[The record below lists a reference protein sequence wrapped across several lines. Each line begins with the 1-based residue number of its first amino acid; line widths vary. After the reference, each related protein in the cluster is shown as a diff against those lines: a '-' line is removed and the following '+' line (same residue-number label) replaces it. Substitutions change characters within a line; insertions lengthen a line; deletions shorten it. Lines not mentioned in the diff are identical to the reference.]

1 MGGKLFMLI
10 QMLENEYWYGGC
22 VSDGTRMP
30 VGPED
35 SFEVQLDPNPTPN
48 QAMPLFVSS
57 KGRYLWRD
65 TGFAIRFERGV
76 IHVPEDVT
84 LEGGFKTLQGA
95 YLAAMERHFP
105 FKPITLSPALLE
117 KPIFNSWIELT
128 FHQNERDLLEYAG
141 NIISNGFEPGVLM
154 IDDGWSE
161 YYGNWSF
168 HSGKFPNAKE
178 FIDKLHEMGFQMML
192 WVCPFI
198 TPDTVAYREARNQDL
213 LIKTA
218 EGKPY
223 ICEWWNGY
231 SAVLDFSNP
240 EAVAWFDRQL
250 QTLQELGI
258 DGFKF
263 DAGDSIYYREDLVTY
278 GNVLPN
284 EQSRLWAEYGQKY
297 ALNEY
302 RVTFRAGGYS
312 LFQRLCDKEHS
323 WGDKGI
329 AALVPDSLL
338 QGITGHPFSCP
349 DMVGGGEYLNFQQ
362 LEDNGLD
369 EELFCRHSE
378 IACLMPSIQFSAAPW
393 RVLSSEHLAIIHRHL
408 ALRSQY
414 ATSIEEGFEAA
425 VNSGEPMIRY
435 MEYQFPGEGF
445 ERVTDQFM
453 LGDRI
458 LVAPIYEKGQVSR
471 EVSIPR
477 GRWLFDGNIIESNG
491 ETQMLSPEPGMPIVL
506 ELQTES

>member
-1 MGGKLFMLI
+1 MII

-22 VSDGTRMP
+22 VSDGTKMP

-35 SFEVQLDPNPTPN
+35 CLELQLDRNPTPN

-65 TGFAIRFERGV
+65 TGFSVHFDRGKVNVSDDVELGEGFE
-76 IHVPEDVT
+76 T
-84 LEGGFKTLQGA
+84 LRGA
-95 YLAAMERHFP
+95 YVAAMERHFP
-105 FKPITLSPALLE
+105 FKPITLSQTLLE

-128 FHQNERDLLEYAG
+128 FHQNERDLLHYAN
-141 NIISNGFEPGVLM
+141 NIVHNGFEPGVLM

-161 YYGNWSF
+161 YYGHWVF
-168 HSGKFPNAKE
+168 HSGKFPDPKK
-178 FIDKLHEMGFQMML
+178 FIDKLHDMGFSVML

-198 TPDTVAYREARNQDL
+198 TPDTVAYRDARDKGF
-213 LIKTA
+213 LIKTM

-240 EAVAWFDRQL
+240 EAVDWFDRQL
-250 QTLQELGI
+250 QALQELGV

-263 DAGDSIYYREDLVTY
+263 DAGDSIYYQVNHVTF
-278 GNVLPN
+278 GNVIPN

-302 RVTFRAGGYS
+302 RVTFQAGGYS

-329 AALVPDSLL
+329 AALIPDSLL

-362 LEDNGLD
+362 LEGSGLD

-378 IACLMPSIQFSAAPW
+378 IACLMPAIQFSAAPW
-393 RVLSSEHLAIIHRHL
+393 RVLSPKHLETIHRHFE
-408 ALRSQY
+408 LRNQY
-414 ATSIEEGFEAA
+414 ASQREEGFKAA
-425 VNSGEPMIRY
+425 VNKGEPMIRY
-435 MEYQFPGEGF
+435 MEYQFPGQGF
-445 ERVTDQFM
+445 EKVTDQFM
-453 LGDRI
+453 LGDAL
-458 LVAPIYEKGQVSR
+458 LVAPIYEKGAVSR
-471 EVSIPR
+471 KVIIPR
-477 GRWLFDGNIIESNG
+477 GQWLFEGGIITSNG
-491 ETQMLSPEPGMPIVL
+491 EIRVMSPKAGMPVVL
-506 ELQTES
+506 ELQNESYRNKVI